1 MNISEY
7 AFLDPEATPAGRALA
22 LMARRPGGRANRLV
36 AALEAFA
43 LENTVYADR
52 VTPPRG
58 APRGMVEV
66 FCVPPRSLLAD
77 MPDAAALVRVDHARR
92 TVELM
97 EVIEHYGGPDIEALD
112 AAIIDSAGRAVAG
125 R

>member
-7 AFLDPEATPAGRALA
+7 AFVDPEATPAGRALDV
-22 LMARRPGGRANRLV
+22 LARRPGGRANRLV

-52 VTPPRG
+52 VAPPHG
-58 APRGMVEV
+58 APRGGVEV
-66 FCVPPRSLLAD
+66 FCVPPRGLLAC
-77 MPDAAALVRVDHARR
+77 MPDAAALVRVDHGRR
-92 TVELM
+92 TVELV

-112 AAIIDSAGRAVAG
+112 AAIIESAGRAVAA

>member
-7 AFLDPEATPAGRALA
+7 AFVDPEATPAGQSLTAL
-22 LMARRPGGRANRLV
+22 ARRPGGRGNRLI

-52 VTPPRG
+52 VAPRRG
-58 APRGMVEV
+58 APRGIVEV
-66 FCVPPRSLLAD
+66 FCVPPRSLLAQ
-77 MPDAAALVRVDHARR
+77 MPDAAALVRVDHGGRI
-92 TVELM
+92 VELV

-112 AAIIDSAGRAVAG
+112 AAIIESADRAAAE